1 MHSNWVTSKLHTA
14 IGFDFRNLNDICNI
28 IILFLFFLNY
38 FSRYSA
44 GVPGPVLSEPKV
56 TDRANNRISLTWD
69 RPEKPETVLA
79 YVVEA
84 QSSEEQCWK
93 QVPIIFHV
101 RISKAKNA
109 ILNFFVFSTPLTQYI
124 TRFAYNEYARTRV
137 GKTSIWH
144 FFLVFFFIIFQVIL
158 LIWSAYRLY
167 DSRFQNEIG

>member
-1 MHSNWVTSKLHTA
+1 M
-14 IGFDFRNLNDICNI
+14 
-28 IILFLFFLNY
+28 
-38 FSRYSA
+38 
-44 GVPGPVLSEPKV
+44 LSEPKV

-144 FFLVFFFIIFQVIL
+144 FFFGFFFYHFSGHSIDLKCISFIRFEISERNRIVENYVSKNVIFGY
-158 LIWSAYRLY
+158 SYRL
-167 DSRFQNEIG
+167 R